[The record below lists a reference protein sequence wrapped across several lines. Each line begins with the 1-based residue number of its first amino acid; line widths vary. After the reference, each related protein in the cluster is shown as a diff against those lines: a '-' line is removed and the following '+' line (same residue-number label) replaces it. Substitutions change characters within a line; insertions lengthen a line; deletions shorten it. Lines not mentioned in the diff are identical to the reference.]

1 MANEKEKDIHPGA
14 YEKDAGTYMF
24 ILNMFILI

>member
-14 YEKDAGTYMF
+14 YEKGAGTYNPYSD
-24 ILNMFILI
+24 LER